1 MTQDDEPLD
10 PEEVAE
16 ETWPKRVR
24 AFFESLGSLLSTRV
38 EIFKAELGSKGGALG
53 RAAVAFFL
61 AAAFA
66 LLALLLLTAGIA
78 ALLSYLFGSTV
89 AGIAVTFVV
98 FAGAAALAAYLGV
111 KALARGNLLEFP
123 LTSEEI
129 KKDWK
134 LVTRSAVPEPPPP
147 DGTGADRVL
156 GGGGQATSD
165 DLEARFR
172 VGSE

>member
-1 MTQDDEPLD
+1 MQDDEPRD
-10 PEEVAE
+10 TDEAAE
-16 ETWPKRVR
+16 ETWPERVR

-38 EIFKAELGSKGGALG
+38 EIFKEELGAKGMTLG

-66 LLALLLLTAGIA
+66 VLALLLLTAGLA
-78 ALLSYLFGSTV
+78 ALLSRLLGGPV
-89 AGIAVTFVV
+89 AGILATFVL

-111 KALARGNLLEFP
+111 RALSRGNLFEFP
-123 LTSEEI
+123 VTAEEI
-129 KKDWK
+129 RKDWR
-134 LVTRSAVPEPPPP
+134 VFVRSATPEPPGP
-147 DGTGADRVL
+147 DGAEGDRVVAS
-156 GGGGQATSD
+156 GSGASD